1 MKEKKK
7 QDCEVSYKNVCPISQ
22 KESEIKGFVNSAKCA
37 IRCQIKLTIDEY
49 IGNQTKNEKNLEA
62 IMEKDEYK
70 EHPLFGNPRSEEDHT
85 HHYLG

>member
-1 MKEKKK
+1 MDLNEQTFNSVKNSKVFKSTIKKRSK
-7 QDCEVSYKNVCPISQ
+7 K
-22 KESEIKGFVNSAKCA
+22 
-37 IRCQIKLTIDEY
+37 
-49 IGNQTKNEKNLEA
+49 TKNEKNLEA